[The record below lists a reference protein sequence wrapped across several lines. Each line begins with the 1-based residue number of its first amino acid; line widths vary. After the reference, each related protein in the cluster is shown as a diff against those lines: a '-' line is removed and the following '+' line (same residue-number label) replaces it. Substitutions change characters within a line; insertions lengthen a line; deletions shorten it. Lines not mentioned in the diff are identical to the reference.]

1 MDCVYSNIGTIH
13 NRPWVLS
20 HPQLRI
26 WNWWIL
32 VRVVFVQDVWVCTV
46 SCSPTFGRNS
56 VSFGTFLH
64 IISLKLLSKPQRER
78 ENLKTIHIL
87 YDTTWSKYYDTI
99 WSKYIHYSIFSHPF
113 KNQVVQGMRGHLES
127 SHVLPKAP
135 SPCDWSV
142 LWEQCSQIALLAET
156 EQLLHVCLRLFVNAG
171 TQGTFVSDSG
181 VYSPCLRY
189 LPVDWHQLSQS
200 VLSGHHEVPFYD
212 KSANKSVFLTIT

>member
-20 HPQLRI
+20 HPQVRI

-64 IISLKLLSKPQRER
+64 IISLELLSKPQREKT
-78 ENLKTIHIL
+78 LKQYIYYMILHGQNIMIL
-87 YDTTWSKYYDTI
+87 YGQNI
-99 WSKYIHYSIFSHPF
+99 YIYSIFSHPF

-181 VYSPCLRY
+181 VCSPCLRY

-200 VLSGHHEVPFYD
+200 LLSGHHEVPFYN
-212 KSANKSVFLTIT
+212 KSANKSVFQKIT

>member
-1 MDCVYSNIGTIH
+1 MGVITSSTEDMELVNISKSSLCSGCVSVH
-13 NRPWVLS
+13 CVLQS
-20 HPQLRI
+20 HLWKEFCVLWHIFAHYFPQITL
-26 WNWWIL
+26 
-32 VRVVFVQDVWVCTV
+32 QAT
-46 SCSPTFGRNS
+46 
-56 VSFGTFLH
+56 
-64 IISLKLLSKPQRER
+64 ER
-78 ENLKTIHIL
+78 EKTLKQYIYYMILHGQNIMIL
-87 YDTTWSKYYDTI
+87 YGQNI
-99 WSKYIHYSIFSHPF
+99 YIYSIFSHPF

-156 EQLLHVCLRLFVNAG
+156 EQLLHVCLWLFVNAG

>member
-1 MDCVYSNIGTIH
+1 MCECALCPAVPPLEGILCPLAHFCTLFPSNYS
-13 NRPWVLS
+13 PS
-20 HPQLRI
+20 H
-26 WNWWIL
+26 
-32 VRVVFVQDVWVCTV
+32 
-46 SCSPTFGRNS
+46 
-56 VSFGTFLH
+56 
-64 IISLKLLSKPQRER
+64 RER